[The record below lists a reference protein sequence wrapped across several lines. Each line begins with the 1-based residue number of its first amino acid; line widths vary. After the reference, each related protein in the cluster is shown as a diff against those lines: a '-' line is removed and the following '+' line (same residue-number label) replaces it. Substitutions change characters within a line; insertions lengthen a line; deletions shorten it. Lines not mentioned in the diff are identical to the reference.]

1 MTASSTNPI
10 STFRA
15 DPARLLR
22 VLARVG
28 LALVFAYAGALK
40 LTDPTGFATDIAN
53 YRMLPDALVGPL
65 AVGLPVLEV
74 VTALGLLWPA
84 YTQGAAALCAL
95 MLGGFAL
102 AMAQTKLRGIDIDCG
117 CFGAGT
123 DAQVSWSKVALD
135 VALAM
140 LALWL
145 VRPVRHVPSTPPM
158 AAADA

>member
-1 MTASSTNPI
+1 MTASSTNP
-10 STFRA
+10 SSAFWA
-15 DPARLLR
+15 NPARWLR
-22 VLARVG
+22 VPARVS
-28 LALVFAYAGALK
+28 LALMFAYAGALK
-40 LTDPTGFATDIAN
+40 LADPTGFATDIAN

-65 AVGLPVLEV
+65 ALGLPVLEV

-84 YTQGAAALCAL
+84 YAQGAAALCAL
-95 MLGGFAL
+95 MLGAFAI
-102 AMAQTKLRGIDIDCG
+102 AMAQTKLRGIDLACG
-117 CFGAGT
+117 CFGAGA

-145 VRPVRHVPSTPPM
+145 VRPVRDMPATPPL